1 MTAGRVPIRTHAA
14 TELEPR
20 GFDLSAHAG
29 EHQSLISCYGGNRRQ
44 AEKCRGTPRR
54 CGALAI
60 QPCLQPIRSSGSSGK
75 GCIVRARTAR
85 DQCAHAVQC
94 VKQMRTPD
102 TLLTTLTSIILSQ
115 GSKSRNPHRRPICA
129 LEHPV
134 ALRLSDAPSI
144 SPQLTSHVRE
154 QIKGTAIG
162 PRKTCEQLGQRH

>member
-29 EHQSLISCYGGNRRQ
+29 EHQSLISCYAGTGDRRKN
-44 AEKCRGTPRR
+44 A
-54 CGALAI
+54 GADRAAVVLLPSNHACN
-60 QPCLQPIRSSGSSGK
+60 QSVLPAAVAK